1 MSDKKSGRER
11 AKELNSS
18 SPQLTPTK
26 SKKAVAV
33 KEESPTPTG
42 GSEPEPPPSTKRTPT
57 TKGKTMQSAPSS
69 GTLLARAA
77 VPKSLPETEGE
88 QPGSPE
94 SGDGSP
100 KTAFRRTASRHSARP
115 WKPSTPHPTSAE
127 QREPKGWTL
136 SHILSKAKLS
146 FAMSKVFAPHI
157 DLTSNRIK
165 VGVRF
170 RPMNELEIRRGEKE
184 KSKEFIKMSGNQIKM
199 TNPRPC
205 SVCMQGKAQASSSR
219 HPPHTLPP
227 FPASG
232 DDEEG
237 PRVPLPPPL
246 C

>member
-1 MSDKKSGRER
+1 MKSPRHVPVRTRPSVFTATHG
-11 AKELNSS
+11 NVCSS
-18 SPQLTPTK
+18 
-26 SKKAVAV
+26 
-33 KEESPTPTG
+33 
-42 GSEPEPPPSTKRTPT
+42 
-57 TKGKTMQSAPSS
+57 
-69 GTLLARAA
+69 ARA
-77 VPKSLPETEGE
+77 
-88 QPGSPE
+88 
-94 SGDGSP
+94 P

-199 TNPRPC
+199 TNPRPPPGQEAQ
-205 SVCMQGKAQASSSR
+205 VCVGGAHHCTM
-219 HPPHTLPP
+219 P
-227 FPASG
+227 FHS
-232 DDEEG
+232 
-237 PRVPLPPPL
+237 LSL
-246 C
+246 